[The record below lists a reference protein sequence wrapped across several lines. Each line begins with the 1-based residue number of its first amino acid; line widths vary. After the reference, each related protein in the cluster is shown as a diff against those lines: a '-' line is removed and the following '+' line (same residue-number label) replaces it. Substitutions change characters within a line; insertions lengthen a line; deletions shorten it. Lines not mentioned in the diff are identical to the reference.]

1 MGLGGLS
8 ERLRGRRNLVMAL
21 VVLAL
26 ILATVMG
33 VTAALQIRGGATG
46 FIDDFGGGRL
56 DSGVW
61 ETGDHVLGR
70 GALRPANVSVGED
83 GLRLALPAGTL
94 QGAEINTEQ
103 PQAYGSYR
111 IRMRVPDSP
120 GSVTGFF
127 LYQAPDYENEVD
139 IEVYNDPDGKMLVT
153 TYSGG
158 DLEPTNT
165 ERIELPFDP
174 TGGLHEYGFDYG
186 PNGVVFYADGQ
197 PVEEF
202 TSGIPKRPMEL
213 YINAWYPDW
222 VAGGPPESDG
232 VVRVDRVESPGPVGE
247 KD

>member
-1 MGLGGLS
+1 MAVMLGLLVALQARGGDTAGFTDSFSGGL
-8 ERLRGRRNLVMAL
+8 
-21 VVLAL
+21 
-26 ILATVMG
+26 
-33 VTAALQIRGGATG
+33 
-46 FIDDFGGGRL
+46 
-56 DSGVW
+56 DSDTW
-61 ETGDHVLGR
+61 ETGDHTLGR
-70 GALRPANVSVGED
+70 GVLRPRNVAVGAVGDEV
-83 GLRLALPAGTL
+83 LRLMLPAGSL
-94 QGAEINTEQ
+94 GGGEINTKS
-103 PQAYGSYR
+103 PQSYGSYR

-158 DLEPTNT
+158 DPEPTNT

-186 PNGVVFYADGQ
+186 PNGVVFYADGR

-222 VAGGPPESDG
+222 VEGGPPESDG

>member
-1 MGLGGLS
+1 
-8 ERLRGRRNLVMAL
+8 MAL
-21 VVLAL
+21 VVSAL

-33 VTAALQIRGGATG
+33 AAALQIRGVATG
-46 FIDDFGGGRL
+46 IIDDFDSGRL
-56 DSGVW
+56 DAGVW
-61 ETGDHVLGR
+61 ETGDHTLGR
-70 GALRPANVSVGED
+70 GALRPANVSVGEE

-94 QGAEINTEQ
+94 QGAEINTRR

-111 IRMRVPDSP
+111 VRMRVPDSP

-127 LYQAPDYENEVD
+127 LYRPPDYEHELD
-139 IEVYNDPDGKMLVT
+139 IEVYNDPEGRMLVT

-158 DLEPTNT
+158 DPEPTNT

-186 PNGVVFYADGQ
+186 PNGVVFYADGK

-202 TSGIPKRPMEL
+202 TSGIPERPMEL